1 MFWVLYCQTYTKTTV
16 LCLIIIKKFQTLL
29 PNSKVTDCLHIQ
41 TISSCLKFKALLK
54 PAQTAKTNILE
65 KRWSTRKSWGKR
77 ATVIV
82 KRYASQWSLKN
93 SNTVVHTLAL
103 VFFLL
108 FLKDYPVSYLLLL
121 RVNEVRGVLIL
132 YLDYAVGEAYHIDP
146 WNKYLIF

>member
-1 MFWVLYCQTYTKTTV
+1 MLLYLANTHLVEIWLTITGIILFFWSFSKANKSITYLLYMFWVLYCQTYTKTTV

-29 PNSKVTDCLHIQ
+29 LNSKVTDCLHIQ

-103 VFFLL
+103 EFFLL
-108 FLKDYPVSYLLLL
+108 FLKD
-121 RVNEVRGVLIL
+121 
-132 YLDYAVGEAYHIDP
+132 
-146 WNKYLIF
+146 

>member
-1 MFWVLYCQTYTKTTV
+1 MLLYLTNTLLVEIWLTITGIILFFWSFFKANLLHTYYMFRVLYCQTYTKTTV

-41 TISSCLKFKALLK
+41 TISSCSKFKALLK

-93 SNTVVHTLAL
+93 SSTVIHTLAL

-108 FLKDYPVSYLLLL
+108 FLKD
-121 RVNEVRGVLIL
+121 
-132 YLDYAVGEAYHIDP
+132 
-146 WNKYLIF
+146 